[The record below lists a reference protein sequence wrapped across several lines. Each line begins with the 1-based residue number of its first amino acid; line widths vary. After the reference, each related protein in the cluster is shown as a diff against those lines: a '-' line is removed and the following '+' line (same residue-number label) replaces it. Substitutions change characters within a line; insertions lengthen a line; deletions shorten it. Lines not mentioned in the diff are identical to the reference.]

1 MNKRQKKKKEKMAI
15 KIAEKAAVAEAK
27 AAKPAKAEK
36 PVKDSKPVKETK
48 TEAKSKPVKEKET
61 AKGSEAQVVID
72 FAAYDTRAAFHAAF
86 HKEEAFPEYEGNNL
100 DAIFDM
106 LTEIGTPLSITVKNL
121 RSWEAAADSYKG
133 NIEKLL
139 VRADKENPA
148 LTISIEG

>member
-1 MNKRQKKKKEKMAI
+1 MNKRQKKKKEKLAI
-15 KIAEKAAVAEAK
+15 QNAQKAAVAEVKEVK
-27 AAKPAKAEK
+27 ALKPAKAEK
-36 PVKDSKPVKETK
+36 PAKESKP
-48 TEAKSKPVKEKET
+48 AKSN
-61 AKGSEAQVVID
+61 AASVVID

-86 HKEEAFPEYEGNNL
+86 HKEEAFPDYEGNNL

-106 LTEIGTPLSITVKNL
+106 LTEIGSPLSITVKNL
-121 RSWEAAADSYKG
+121 RSWQAAADSYKG

>member
-1 MNKRQKKKKEKMAI
+1 MNKRQKKKKEKLAI
-15 KIAEKAAVAEAK
+15 QNAQKAAVAEVKEVK
-27 AAKPAKAEK
+27 AVKPAKAEK
-36 PVKDSKPVKETK
+36 PAKESKP
-48 TEAKSKPVKEKET
+48 AKSS
-61 AKGSEAQVVID
+61 AANVVID

-86 HKEEAFPEYEGNNL
+86 HKEEAFPDYEGNNL

-106 LTEIGTPLSITVKNL
+106 LTEIGSPLSITVKNL
-121 RSWEAAADSYKG
+121 RSWQAAADSYKG